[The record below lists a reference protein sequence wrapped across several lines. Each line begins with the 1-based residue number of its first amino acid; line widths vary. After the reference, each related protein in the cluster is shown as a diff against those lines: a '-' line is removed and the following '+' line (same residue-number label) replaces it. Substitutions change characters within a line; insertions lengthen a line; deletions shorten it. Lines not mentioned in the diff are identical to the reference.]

1 VCGIKSSQRGDILRH
16 VTKRG
21 SVVLSNAN
29 IRGTF
34 GLQACIVNHRTTDD
48 DVAAV
53 VEEVLAAAGETA

>member
-1 VCGIKSSQRGDILRH
+1 

-53 VEEVLAAAGETA
+53 IEEVHAAAGETA